1 MVDVRIRTKL
11 MIAVA
16 VNIIVFVGVIFFGV
30 RPYFIEKSMEQDRQ
44 TVESQIASVSETLA
58 NRKST
63 LERTLIDWA
72 VWNDTYTFVQRRNA
86 AYIQSNISEQSLE
99 NLSVNAIVYLDSEGE
114 AFYSAFRS
122 TDMSLSKADQQA
134 IIRAVTSRLTNRSD
148 AQNGIYASDFGPMLY
163 VSHPILR
170 SDSSGPRQ
178 GTLIMLEFVDSTVM
192 ADISAQTK
200 IPLTIQ
206 PARLE
211 ETIIKSGTDG
221 TDVVIPLDTVF
232 QQADYEVGFTVA
244 QTHYENTVTMLRL
257 GMLALVIL
265 GFGLFFSLLWTIHR
279 VVIRRLME
287 IVSELKI
294 ITLERDSRL
303 RLSRDAHSHDEI
315 EQMAT
320 SMNEVLAALEDT
332 RAEVIDRAFRDALTL
347 LPNRLA
353 LEDYFSTVR
362 GKQER
367 IGVLGLD
374 LDDFRRIN
382 DQYGHRTGDSVLIY
396 LASRLNFY
404 KEDGFVAR
412 IGADEFMLVHP
423 GWTLDQ
429 LQPVARHLTKDLK
442 DWAHVNGVKGM
453 AATIGIDVFTYA
465 EPQHTYEVMMG
476 RLDVVI
482 HEAKLSGKNRVLT
495 FQEIEDGSH
504 YLQTLEMERDLRH
517 ALEHDEFELYYQ
529 PIVSPR
535 PFAVRGVEALI
546 RWNHPGKGQIS
557 PGLFIPVAEQL
568 GLISDLGRW
577 VLVQAV
583 TEIKDHVERHHLF
596 LSINVS
602 KRQIADG
609 SFLASLEH
617 VLTETGFDPHRLHVE
632 ITESEVGGNLYELQQ
647 FIHAL
652 KAIGV
657 KISLDDFGVGTSSLS
672 FLQSLQLDIIKIDQN
687 FVKGIPENTF
697 DRALLEGL
705 YQTFHTL
712 GLDIV
717 TEGVERPEQLAFVLE
732 HSSSLIQGYHYSKP
746 VPLAQ
751 LEHYLKKTVTMYD
764 W

>member
-44 TVESQIASVSETLA
+44 MVERRIASVTETLV

-63 LERTLIDWA
+63 LERTLVDWA
-72 VWNDTYTFVQRRNA
+72 VWNDTYTFVQNQNDK
-86 AYIQSNISEQSLE
+86 YINSNISEETLE
-99 NLSVNAIVYLDSEGE
+99 NLGVQAMVFLNRTGEVEYSTFRQEDSP
-114 AFYSAFRS
+114 
-122 TDMSLSKADQQA
+122 LSKASQQT
-134 IIRAVTSRLTNRSD
+134 IISDITKRLRPNLELQDGVYDSEY
-148 AQNGIYASDFGPMLY
+148 GPILYA
-163 VSHPILR
+163 SHPILR
-170 SDSSGPRQ
+170 SDSSGPAQ
-178 GTLIMLEFVDSTVM
+178 GTLVMLEFVDVDFL
-192 ADISAQTK
+192 ADLSAQTK
-200 IPLTIQ
+200 IQLTIQ
-206 PARLE
+206 PAQYS
-211 ETIIKSGTDG
+211 ETKMTLQNDG
-221 TDVVIPLDTVF
+221 TEVVVPLDTVF
-232 QQADYEVGFTVA
+232 QTTDFEVSFIVEP
-244 QTHYENTVTMLRL
+244 THYQNTISMLRL
-257 GMLALVIL
+257 GMFALLVL
-265 GFGLFFSLLWTIHR
+265 GLGLFLSLLWTIHH
-279 VVIRRLME
+279 VVIRRLIE
-287 IVSELKI
+287 IVDELKQ

-303 RLSRDAHSHDEI
+303 RLSRDKHSRDEI
-315 EQMAT
+315 EQMAM
-320 SMNEVLAALEDT
+320 SMNEVLSALEDT
-332 RAEVIDRAFRDALTL
+332 RAEVLDRAFRDALTQ
-347 LPNRLA
+347 LPNRLG

-362 GKQER
+362 GRHGR
-367 IGVLGLD
+367 IGVIGLD

-396 LASRLNFY
+396 IASRLNFY

-423 GWTLDQ
+423 GWTLEQ

-442 DWAHVNGVKGM
+442 DWADVNGVKGM
-453 AATIGIDVFTYA
+453 AVTIGIDVFTCA
-465 EPQHTYEVMMG
+465 EPHHTYEIMMG

-482 HEAKLSGKNRVLT
+482 HEAKMSGKNRVLT

-535 PFAVRGVEALI
+535 PFSVRGVEALI
-546 RWNHPGKGQIS
+546 RWNHPSKGQIS

-577 VLVQAV
+577 VLEQAV
-583 TEIKDHVERHHLF
+583 REMTEQVKRHHLF

-609 SFLASLEH
+609 SFLDSLEH

-751 LEHYLKKTVTMYD
+751 LEHYLKQTVTMYD
-764 W
+764 

>member
-1 MVDVRIRTKL
+1 

-44 TVESQIASVSETLA
+44 MVERRIASVTETLV

-63 LERTLIDWA
+63 LERTLVDWA
-72 VWNDTYTFVQRRNA
+72 VWNDTYTFVQNQNDK
-86 AYIQSNISEQSLE
+86 YINSNISEETLE
-99 NLSVNAIVYLDSEGE
+99 NLGVQAMVFLNRTGEVEYSTFRQEDSP
-114 AFYSAFRS
+114 
-122 TDMSLSKADQQA
+122 LSKASQQT
-134 IIRAVTSRLTNRSD
+134 IISDITKRLRPNLELQDGVYDSEY
-148 AQNGIYASDFGPMLY
+148 GPILYA
-163 VSHPILR
+163 SHPILR
-170 SDSSGPRQ
+170 SDSSGPAQ
-178 GTLIMLEFVDSTVM
+178 GTLVMLEFVDVDFL
-192 ADISAQTK
+192 ADLSAQTK
-200 IPLTIQ
+200 IQLTIQ
-206 PARLE
+206 PAQYS
-211 ETIIKSGTDG
+211 ETKMTLQNDG
-221 TDVVIPLDTVF
+221 TEVVVPLDTVF
-232 QQADYEVGFTVA
+232 QTTDFEVSFIVEP
-244 QTHYENTVTMLRL
+244 THYQNTISMLRL
-257 GMLALVIL
+257 GMFALLVL
-265 GFGLFFSLLWTIHR
+265 GLGLFLSLLWTIHH
-279 VVIRRLME
+279 VVIRRLIE
-287 IVSELKI
+287 IVDELKQ

-303 RLSRDAHSHDEI
+303 RLSRDKHSRDEI
-315 EQMAT
+315 EQMAM
-320 SMNEVLAALEDT
+320 SMNEVLSALEDT
-332 RAEVIDRAFRDALTL
+332 RAEVLDRAFRDALTQ
-347 LPNRLA
+347 LPNRLG

-362 GKQER
+362 GRHGR
-367 IGVLGLD
+367 IGVIGLD

-396 LASRLNFY
+396 IASRLNFY
-404 KEDGFVAR
+404 KEAGFVAR

-423 GWTLDQ
+423 GWTLEQ

-442 DWAHVNGVKGM
+442 DWADVNGVKGM
-453 AATIGIDVFTYA
+453 AVTIGIDVFTCA
-465 EPQHTYEVMMG
+465 EPHHTYEIMMG

-482 HEAKLSGKNRVLT
+482 HEAKMSGKNRVLT

-535 PFAVRGVEALI
+535 PFSVRGVEALI
-546 RWNHPGKGQIS
+546 RWNHPSKGQIS

-577 VLVQAV
+577 VLEQAV
-583 TEIKDHVERHHLF
+583 REMTEQVKRHHLF

-609 SFLASLEH
+609 SFLDSLEH

-751 LEHYLKKTVTMYD
+751 LEHYLKQTVTMYD
-764 W
+764 

>member
-44 TVESQIASVSETLA
+44 MVERRIASVTETLV

-63 LERTLIDWA
+63 LERTLVDWA
-72 VWNDTYTFVQRRNA
+72 VWNDTYTFVQNQNDK
-86 AYIQSNISEQSLE
+86 YINSNISEETLE
-99 NLSVNAIVYLDSEGE
+99 NLGVQAMVFLNRTGEVEYSTFRQEDSP
-114 AFYSAFRS
+114 
-122 TDMSLSKADQQA
+122 LSKASQQT
-134 IIRAVTSRLTNRSD
+134 IISDITKRLRPNLELQDGVYDSEY
-148 AQNGIYASDFGPMLY
+148 GPILYA
-163 VSHPILR
+163 SHPILR
-170 SDSSGPRQ
+170 SDSSGPAQ
-178 GTLIMLEFVDSTVM
+178 GTLVMLKFVDVDFL
-192 ADISAQTK
+192 ADLSAQTK
-200 IPLTIQ
+200 IQLTIQ
-206 PARLE
+206 PAQYS
-211 ETIIKSGTDG
+211 ETKMTLQNDG
-221 TDVVIPLDTVF
+221 TEVVVPLDTVF
-232 QQADYEVGFTVA
+232 QTTDFEVSFIVEP
-244 QTHYENTVTMLRL
+244 THYQNTISMLRL
-257 GMLALVIL
+257 GMFALLVL
-265 GFGLFFSLLWTIHR
+265 GLGLFLSLLWTIHH
-279 VVIRRLME
+279 VVIRRLIE
-287 IVSELKI
+287 IVDELKQ

-303 RLSRDAHSHDEI
+303 RLSRDKHSRDEI
-315 EQMAT
+315 EQMAM
-320 SMNEVLAALEDT
+320 SMNEVLSALEDT
-332 RAEVIDRAFRDALTL
+332 RAEVLDRAFRDALTQ
-347 LPNRLA
+347 LPNRLG

-362 GKQER
+362 GRHGR
-367 IGVLGLD
+367 IGVIGLD

-396 LASRLNFY
+396 IASRLNFY
-404 KEDGFVAR
+404 KEAGFVAR

-423 GWTLDQ
+423 GWTLEQ

-442 DWAHVNGVKGM
+442 DWADVNGVKGM
-453 AATIGIDVFTYA
+453 AVTIGIDVFTCA
-465 EPQHTYEVMMG
+465 EPHHTYEIMMG

-482 HEAKLSGKNRVLT
+482 HEAKMSGKNRVLT

-535 PFAVRGVEALI
+535 PFSVRGVEALI
-546 RWNHPGKGQIS
+546 RWNHPSKGQIS

-577 VLVQAV
+577 VLEQAV
-583 TEIKDHVERHHLF
+583 MEMTEQVKRHHLF

-609 SFLASLEH
+609 SFLDSLEH

-751 LEHYLKKTVTMYD
+751 LEHYLKQTVMMYD
-764 W
+764 

>member
-44 TVESQIASVSETLA
+44 MVERRIASVTETLV

-63 LERTLIDWA
+63 LERTLVDWA
-72 VWNDTYTFVQRRNA
+72 VWNDTYTFVQNQNDK
-86 AYIQSNISEQSLE
+86 YINSNISEETLE
-99 NLSVNAIVYLDSEGE
+99 NLGVQAMVFLNRTGEVEYSTFRQEDSP
-114 AFYSAFRS
+114 
-122 TDMSLSKADQQA
+122 LSKASQQT
-134 IIRAVTSRLTNRSD
+134 IISDITKRLRPNLELQDGVYDSEY
-148 AQNGIYASDFGPMLY
+148 GPILYA
-163 VSHPILR
+163 SHPILR
-170 SDSSGPRQ
+170 SDSSGPAQ
-178 GTLIMLEFVDSTVM
+178 GTLVMLEFVDVDFL
-192 ADISAQTK
+192 ADLSAQTK

-206 PARLE
+206 PAQYS
-211 ETIIKSGTDG
+211 ETKMTLQNDG
-221 TDVVIPLDTVF
+221 TEVIVPLDTVF
-232 QQADYEVGFTVA
+232 QTTDFEVSFIVEP
-244 QTHYENTVTMLRL
+244 THYQNTISMLRL
-257 GMLALVIL
+257 GMFALLVL
-265 GFGLFFSLLWTIHR
+265 GLGLFLSLLWTIHH
-279 VVIRRLME
+279 VVIRRLIE
-287 IVSELKI
+287 IVDELKQ

-303 RLSRDAHSHDEI
+303 RLSRDKHSRDEI
-315 EQMAT
+315 EQMAM
-320 SMNEVLAALEDT
+320 SMNEVLSALEDT
-332 RAEVIDRAFRDALTL
+332 RAEVLDRAFRDALTQ
-347 LPNRLA
+347 LPNRLG

-362 GKQER
+362 GRHGR
-367 IGVLGLD
+367 IGVIGLD

-396 LASRLNFY
+396 IASRLNFY
-404 KEDGFVAR
+404 KEAGFVAR

-423 GWTLDQ
+423 GWTLEQ

-442 DWAHVNGVKGM
+442 DWADVNGVKGM
-453 AATIGIDVFTYA
+453 AVTIGIDVFTCA
-465 EPQHTYEVMMG
+465 EPHHTYEIMMG

-482 HEAKLSGKNRVLT
+482 HEAKMSGKNRVLT

-535 PFAVRGVEALI
+535 PFSVRGVEALI
-546 RWNHPGKGQIS
+546 RWNHPSKGQIS

-577 VLVQAV
+577 VLEQAV
-583 TEIKDHVERHHLF
+583 REMTEQVKRHHLF

-609 SFLASLEH
+609 SFLDSLEH

-751 LEHYLKKTVTMYD
+751 LEHYLKQTVMMYD
-764 W
+764 

>member
-11 MIAVA
+11 MIAIA
-16 VNIIVFVGVIFFGV
+16 VNILVFVSVIFFV
-30 RPYFIEKSMEQDRQ
+30 IRPYFIEKSMEQDRQ
-44 TVESQIASVSETLA
+44 TVESQIASVTETLA

-63 LERTLIDWA
+63 LERTLVDWA
-72 VWNDTYTFVQRRNA
+72 VWNDTYAFIQNQNDS
-86 AYIQSNISEQSLE
+86 YIASNISEESLE
-99 NLSVNAIVYLDSEGE
+99 NLSVQAIVYLNREGE
-114 AFYSAFRS
+114 VHYSTFRQE
-122 TDMSLSKADQQA
+122 DAPLSKADRQT
-134 IIRAVTSRLTNRSD
+134 IISDITNRLSPGLEKQDGVYDSD
-148 AQNGIYASDFGPMLY
+148 YGPILYA
-163 VSHPILR
+163 SHPILR
-170 SDSSGPRQ
+170 SDTSGPVQ
-178 GTLIMLEFVDSTVM
+178 GTLVMLEFVD
-192 ADISAQTK
+192 ADFLADLSAQTK
-200 IPLTIQ
+200 IQLTMQ
-206 PARLE
+206 PVQHS
-211 ETIIKSGTDG
+211 ETKMTLKNEGTE
-221 TDVVIPLDTVF
+221 VVVPLDTVF
-232 QQADYEVGFTVA
+232 QTADFEVGFIVEP
-244 QTHYENTVTMLRL
+244 THYQNTISMLRL
-257 GMLALVIL
+257 GMLSLLALAL
-265 GFGLFFSLLWTIHR
+265 GLFLSLLWTIHH
-279 VVIRRLME
+279 VVIRRVME
-287 IVSELKI
+287 IVDELKH
-294 ITLERDSRL
+294 ITVERDSRL
-303 RLSRDAHSHDEI
+303 RLRRDQHSRDEI

-320 SMNEVLAALEDT
+320 SMNEVLSALEDT
-332 RAEVIDRAFRDALTL
+332 RAEVLDRAFRDALTL

-362 GKQER
+362 GSHER
-367 IGVLGLD
+367 IGVIGLD

-382 DQYGHRTGDSVLIY
+382 DQFGHRTGDAVLIY
-396 LASRLNFY
+396 IASRLNFY
-404 KEDGFVAR
+404 KEAGFAAR
-412 IGADEFMLVHP
+412 LGADEFIFLHP
-423 GWTLDQ
+423 DWTLEE
-429 LQPVARHLTKDLK
+429 LKPIARRLTKDLK
-442 DWAHVNGVKGM
+442 DWSDMNGVKGM
-453 AATIGIDVFTYA
+453 AATIGLDVFA
-465 EPQHTYEVMMG
+465 CRESHHTYEVMMG

-482 HEAKLSGKNRVLT
+482 HEAKLSGKNRTLS
-495 FQEIEDGSH
+495 FQDIEDGSH
-504 YLQTLEMERDLRH
+504 YLQTLEMERDLRY

-557 PGLFIPVAEQL
+557 PGLFIPIAEQL
-568 GLISDLGRW
+568 GLISDIGRW
-577 VLVQAV
+577 VLRQSILEMKEHAA
-583 TEIKDHVERHHLF
+583 RHHLF

-609 SFLASLEH
+609 SFLQELED
-617 VLTETGFDPHRLHVE
+617 VLHETGFDPLLLHVE

-647 FIHAL
+647 FIRSL

-732 HSSSLIQGYHYSKP
+732 HSGSLIQGYHYSKP

-751 LEHYLKKTVTMYD
+751 LEHYLKKTATMYD

>member
-1 MVDVRIRTKL
+1 MRIRTKL

-44 TVESQIASVSETLA
+44 MVERRIASVTETLV

-63 LERTLIDWA
+63 LERTLVDWA
-72 VWNDTYTFVQRRNA
+72 VWNDTYTFVQNQNDK
-86 AYIQSNISEQSLE
+86 YINSNISEETLE
-99 NLSVNAIVYLDSEGE
+99 NLGVQAMVFLNRTGEVEYSTFRQEDSP
-114 AFYSAFRS
+114 
-122 TDMSLSKADQQA
+122 LSKASQQT
-134 IIRAVTSRLTNRSD
+134 IISDITKRLRPNLELQDGVYDSEY
-148 AQNGIYASDFGPMLY
+148 GPILYA
-163 VSHPILR
+163 SHPILR
-170 SDSSGPRQ
+170 SDSSGPAQ
-178 GTLIMLEFVDSTVM
+178 GTLVMLKFVDVDFL
-192 ADISAQTK
+192 ADLSAQTK
-200 IPLTIQ
+200 IQLTIQ
-206 PARLE
+206 PAQYS
-211 ETIIKSGTDG
+211 ETKMTLQNDG
-221 TDVVIPLDTVF
+221 TEVVVPLDTVF
-232 QQADYEVGFTVA
+232 QTTDFEVSFIVEP
-244 QTHYENTVTMLRL
+244 THYQNTISMLRL
-257 GMLALVIL
+257 GMFALLVL
-265 GFGLFFSLLWTIHR
+265 GLGLFLSLLWTIHH
-279 VVIRRLME
+279 VVIRRLIE
-287 IVSELKI
+287 IVDELKQ

-303 RLSRDAHSHDEI
+303 RLSRDKHSRDEI
-315 EQMAT
+315 EQMAM
-320 SMNEVLAALEDT
+320 SMNEVLSALEDT
-332 RAEVIDRAFRDALTL
+332 RAEVLDRAFRDALTQ
-347 LPNRLA
+347 LPNRLG

-362 GKQER
+362 GRHGR
-367 IGVLGLD
+367 IGVIGLD

-396 LASRLNFY
+396 IASRLNFY
-404 KEDGFVAR
+404 KEAGFVAR

-423 GWTLDQ
+423 GWTLEQ

-442 DWAHVNGVKGM
+442 DWADVNGVKGM
-453 AATIGIDVFTYA
+453 AVTIGIDVFTCA
-465 EPQHTYEVMMG
+465 EPHHTYEIMMG

-482 HEAKLSGKNRVLT
+482 HEAKMSGKNRVLT

-535 PFAVRGVEALI
+535 PFSVRGVEALI
-546 RWNHPGKGQIS
+546 RWNHPSKGQIS

-577 VLVQAV
+577 VLEQAV
-583 TEIKDHVERHHLF
+583 MEMTEQVKRHHLF

-609 SFLASLEH
+609 SFLDSLEH

-751 LEHYLKKTVTMYD
+751 LEHYLKQTVMMYD
-764 W
+764 

>member
-1 MVDVRIRTKL
+1 MRIRTKL

-134 IIRAVTSRLTNRSD
+134 IIKAVTSRLSNQQDT
-148 AQNGIYASDFGPMLY
+148 QNGVYASDFGPTLY

-170 SDSSGPRQ
+170 SDGSGPSQ
-178 GTLIMLEFVDSTVM
+178 GTLVMLEFVDAAFV
-192 ADISAQTK
+192 ADMSAQTK
-200 IPLTIQ
+200 IPLRIQ
-206 PARLE
+206 PARQNQ
-211 ETIIKSGTDG
+211 TVIMDGDAG
-221 TDVVIPLDTVF
+221 TDVVIPLGTVF
-232 QQADYEVGFTVA
+232 QQSDFEVTFTVE
-244 QTHYENTVTMLRL
+244 QTHYQNTVAMLRL
-257 GMLALVIL
+257 GMIALVVL
-265 GFGLFFSLLWTIHR
+265 GLGLFFSLLWTIHR

-287 IVSELKI
+287 IVSELKV

-303 RLSRDAHSHDEI
+303 RLSRDANSHDDI

-320 SMNEVLAALEDT
+320 SINEVLAALEDT

-353 LEDYFSTVR
+353 LEDYFSNVR
-362 GKQER
+362 GKQDQ

-382 DQYGHRTGDSVLIY
+382 DQYGHRTGDAVLIY
-396 LASRLNFY
+396 IASRLSFY
-404 KEDGFVAR
+404 KENGFVAR

-423 GWTLDQ
+423 GWTFDQ
-429 LQPVARHLTKDLK
+429 LRPVARRLTKDLK
-442 DWAHVNGVKGM
+442 DWADVNGVKGM
-453 AATIGIDVFTYA
+453 AVTIGIDVFTCA
-465 EPQHTYEVMMG
+465 EPHHTYEIMMG

-535 PFAVRGVEALI
+535 PFAVRGVEALV
-546 RWNHPGKGQIS
+546 RWNHPIKGQIS

-577 VLVQAV
+577 VLEQAV
-583 TEIKDHVERHHLF
+583 REMKDQVTHHHLF

-609 SFLASLEH
+609 SFLASLER
-617 VLTETGFDPHRLHVE
+617 VLTSSGFDPHCLHVE

-647 FIHAL
+647 FIQSL

-672 FLQSLQLDIIKIDQN
+672 FLQSLQLDLIKIDQN

-705 YQTFHTL
+705 YQTFQTL
-712 GLDIV
+712 GIDIV

>member
-1 MVDVRIRTKL
+1 VVDVRIRTKL

-44 TVESQIASVSETLA
+44 MVERRIASVTETLV

-63 LERTLIDWA
+63 LERTLVDWA
-72 VWNDTYTFVQRRNA
+72 VWNDTYTFVQNQNDK
-86 AYIQSNISEQSLE
+86 YINSNISEETLE
-99 NLSVNAIVYLDSEGE
+99 NLGVQAMVFLNRTGEVEYSTFRQEDSP
-114 AFYSAFRS
+114 
-122 TDMSLSKADQQA
+122 LSKASQQT
-134 IIRAVTSRLTNRSD
+134 IISDITKRLRPNLELQDGVYDSEY
-148 AQNGIYASDFGPMLY
+148 GPILYA
-163 VSHPILR
+163 SHPILR
-170 SDSSGPRQ
+170 SDSSGPAQ
-178 GTLIMLEFVDSTVM
+178 GTLVMLEFVDVDFL
-192 ADISAQTK
+192 ADLSAQTK
-200 IPLTIQ
+200 IQLTIQ
-206 PARLE
+206 PAQYS
-211 ETIIKSGTDG
+211 ETKMTLQNDG
-221 TDVVIPLDTVF
+221 TEVVVPLDTVF
-232 QQADYEVGFTVA
+232 QTTDFEVSFIVEP
-244 QTHYENTVTMLRL
+244 THYQNTISMLRL
-257 GMLALVIL
+257 GMFALLVL
-265 GFGLFFSLLWTIHR
+265 GLGLFLSLLWTIHH
-279 VVIRRLME
+279 VVIRRLIE
-287 IVSELKI
+287 IVDELKQ

-303 RLSRDAHSHDEI
+303 RLSRDKHSRDEI
-315 EQMAT
+315 EQMAM
-320 SMNEVLAALEDT
+320 SMNEVLSALEDT
-332 RAEVIDRAFRDALTL
+332 RAEVLDRAFRDALTQ
-347 LPNRLA
+347 LPNRLG

-362 GKQER
+362 GRHGR
-367 IGVLGLD
+367 IGVIGLD

-396 LASRLNFY
+396 IASRLNFY

-423 GWTLDQ
+423 GWTLEQ

-442 DWAHVNGVKGM
+442 DWADVNGVKGM
-453 AATIGIDVFTYA
+453 AVTIGIDVFTCA
-465 EPQHTYEVMMG
+465 EPHHTYEIMMG

-482 HEAKLSGKNRVLT
+482 HEAKMSGKNRVLT

-535 PFAVRGVEALI
+535 PFSVRGVEALI
-546 RWNHPGKGQIS
+546 RWNHPSKGQIS

-577 VLVQAV
+577 VLEQAV
-583 TEIKDHVERHHLF
+583 REMTEQVKRHHLF

-609 SFLASLEH
+609 SFLDSLEH

-751 LEHYLKKTVTMYD
+751 LEHYLKQTVTMYD
-764 W
+764 